1 MTGLMKE
8 YKKFSDTLSLMIH
21 SYFQIKDQYFQK
33 QFEKMASS
41 MQNSSEARD
50 DVEEG
55 LEDEEEE
62 GPIPLDDG
70 PVEDEVLDDMDGDD
84 VGFGLLFTFIIFS
97 DAPPRARLVL
107 YLQMLQLEMSISR
120 STSTQFTE
128 VDRCSM

>member
-1 MTGLMKE
+1 M
-8 YKKFSDTLSLMIH
+8 
-21 SYFQIKDQYFQK
+21 QK
-33 QFEKMASS
+33 
-41 MQNSSEARD
+41 SSEARD

-97 DAPPRARLVL
+97 DAPTKGQTGLVFANATTRDVHIKVNNHTIYWNIRAAV
-107 YLQMLQLEMSISR
+107 
-120 STSTQFTE
+120 
-128 VDRCSM
+128 